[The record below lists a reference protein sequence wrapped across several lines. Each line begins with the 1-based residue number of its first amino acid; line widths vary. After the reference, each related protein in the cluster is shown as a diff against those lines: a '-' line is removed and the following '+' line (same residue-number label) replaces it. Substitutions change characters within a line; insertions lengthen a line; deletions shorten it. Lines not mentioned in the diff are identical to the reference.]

1 LLSFN
6 YKKKATNTQCF
17 QRFDFDSKE
26 VIMQPAKAQV
36 ELKPFVSK
44 ASAKSAKREH
54 VFTVGTRMIAV
65 PHEGCTHLED
75 LRVQG
80 LHTDGPRKYSPQQF
94 DENGNLRADAP
105 ATADADTAI
114 PFDLL
119 HGPDASTSVLLAFF
133 TNTLLGIPPKSRQGR
148 HHSQATVSKAESVP
162 LGTGVAFLF
171 DTFHQV

>member
-1 LLSFN
+1 
-6 YKKKATNTQCF
+6 
-17 QRFDFDSKE
+17 
-26 VIMQPAKAQV
+26 MQLAEAHV
-36 ELKPFVSK
+36 VLKPFVSK
-44 ASAKSAKREH
+44 ASAKSAMREH
-54 VFTVGTRMIAV
+54 VFTVGTRVIAV

-80 LHTDGPRKYSPQQF
+80 LHTDGPRKYPSQQF

-105 ATADADTAI
+105 ATAEADTAI

-148 HHSQATVSKAESVP
+148 LHSQTTVSKAESVP